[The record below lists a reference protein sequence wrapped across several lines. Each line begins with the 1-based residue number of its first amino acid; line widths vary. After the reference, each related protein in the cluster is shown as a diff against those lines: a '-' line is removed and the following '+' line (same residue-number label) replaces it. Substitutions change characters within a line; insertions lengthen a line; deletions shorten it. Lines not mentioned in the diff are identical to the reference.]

1 MSWVGKREK
10 KSIYTCHFQ
19 SSWLELPYLIWLNNE
34 SWGKMFKLI
43 IWFFATK
50 LLANWL
56 SFPLCRI
63 CSGGHDRNWTEENR
77 ITQGREQQPG
87 NIFIL
92 ALLVKPCSQ
101 RRQER
106 EKTWRVG
113 EEKGKSDR
121 EEGPGGHRG
130 INQWIHI
137 QSVHGRTG
145 RAYQG
150 MTEGQ
155 LDLPSSWLCPQS
167 DISGHPLPFP

>member
-1 MSWVGKREK
+1 MKAEGKCSNLLFGSLRL
-10 KSIYTCHFQ
+10 SY
-19 SSWLELPYLIWLNNE
+19 WLIDCPFRYAE
-34 SWGKMFKLI
+34 
-43 IWFFATK
+43 FAG
-50 LLANWL
+50 
-56 SFPLCRI
+56 
-63 CSGGHDRNWTEENR
+63 SGGHDRNWTEENR